1 MCSPVLC
8 MDLRVV
14 SERCEFL
21 CFLFLFNCVTCVPA
35 VCLCVVVSEKTYK
48 NGPRHEWT
56 PPISVLTHEF
66 LDTPAIFPS
75 LHLTVCV
82 TSSVRITCGLAV
94 VCVFSPGD
102 ALSFLVFL
110 FGGRPRGFAKR
121 TSEATLGG
129 GANLSSDSSCLKK
142 RGRWSCV

>member
-1 MCSPVLC
+1 MDTAHIGVLLVNSLTPLLNSP
-8 MDLRVV
+8 RYT
-14 SERCEFL
+14 SPF
-21 CFLFLFNCVTCVPA
+21 
-35 VCLCVVVSEKTYK
+35 S
-48 NGPRHEWT
+48 
-56 PPISVLTHEF
+56 
-66 LDTPAIFPS
+66 
-75 LHLTVCV
+75 V